1 MANPVFS
8 KLSSPLKEQF
18 KRPVQLVTLTYM
30 MAVFVICFMPQP
42 HLFDGVQTPNI
53 ISFARLRLLLVP
65 FNSLI
70 GLGQVDTGFEIM
82 WIFIQN
88 LLNVFLL
95 YPLIL
100 GLLFLYPTLRSPKK
114 AIGVALCISLFIE
127 GTQLLLDV
135 LIDANRVFEVDDL
148 WTNTLGGYL
157 AFLTFY
163 QLVKRFAILKS

>member
-1 MANPVFS
+1 MANYGFPKVY
-8 KLSSPLKEQF
+8 SPLKDSL
-18 KRPVQLVTLTYM
+18 KRPIQVVTIVYM
-30 MAVFVICFMPQP
+30 LAVFVICFMPQP

-53 ISFARLRLLLVP
+53 ISFGRLRLLLVP

-70 GLGQVDTGFEIM
+70 GLGQVDTGFEM
-82 WIFIQN
+82 VWIFIQN

-114 AIGVALCISLFIE
+114 AIGLALCTSLFIE

>member
-18 KRPVQLVTLTYM
+18 KRPVQLVTLAYM

-42 HLFDGVQTPNI
+42 HLLDGVQTPNI
-53 ISFARLRLLLVP
+53 ISVGRLRLLLVP

-70 GLGQVDTGFEIM
+70 GLGQMDTGFEMM

-114 AIGVALCISLFIE
+114 AIGVALCTSLFIE